1 MCSTEVP
8 GIFDI
13 KWMMYLPL
21 NLRKELDYGTHQYDV
36 WTPKTTSCIWIRNW
50 CFWCQP
56 LSLIYD
62 SLQRS
67 SGK

>member
-13 KWMMYLPL
+13 KWMMYLTL

-36 WTPKTTSCIWIRNW
+36 
-50 CFWCQP
+50 
-56 LSLIYD
+56 
-62 SLQRS
+62 
-67 SGK
+67 